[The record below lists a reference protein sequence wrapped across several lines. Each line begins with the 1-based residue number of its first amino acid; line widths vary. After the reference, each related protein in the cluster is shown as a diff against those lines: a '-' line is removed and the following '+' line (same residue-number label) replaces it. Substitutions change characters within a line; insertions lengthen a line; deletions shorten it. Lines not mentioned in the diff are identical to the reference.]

1 MSPWWAIEEATA
13 SWFGLVWHLQS
24 ADGVLKSFSWIS
36 EKRSEGRSV
45 VSNSLRPHTV
55 HGILQAITP
64 EWVAFPFSRGSSQ
77 PRDRTQVSRVAGGFF
92 TS

>member
-24 ADGVLKSFSWIS
+24 ADGVLKSFSWVS
-36 EKRSEGRSV
+36 EKRSEGRSG
-45 VSNSLRPHTV
+45 VSSSLQPHELYSPWNSPGHNTGVGSLSLLQ
-55 HGILQAITP
+55 GI
-64 EWVAFPFSRGSSQ
+64 FS
-77 PRDRTQVSRVAGGFF
+77 TQVSRVAGGFF